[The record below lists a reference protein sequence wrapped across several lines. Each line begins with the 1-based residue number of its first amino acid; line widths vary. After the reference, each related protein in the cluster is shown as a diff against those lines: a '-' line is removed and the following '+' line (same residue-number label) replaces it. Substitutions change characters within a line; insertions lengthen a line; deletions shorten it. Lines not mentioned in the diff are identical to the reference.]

1 MSAISRFKQGVRLYD
16 RRTGYERLIY
26 DAETYGQIVF
36 LSFKNPQTGAIERQ
50 PYPITEVE
58 SRFDILDQGSLAFK
72 AEPEAVSLVAEAH
85 RLRHAYLFNP
95 LFATETSL
103 IDLLPHQ
110 LAAVYGVPP
119 TVDYPGGQ
127 PGMLEMPRLR
137 FLLADD
143 AGAGKTIMAGLLIRE
158 MLLRRMV
165 RRVLIVPPAGLVGNW
180 ERELRVL
187 FRLQF
192 RLLSSGD
199 ASEGYNPFIDP
210 RNDLAI
216 VSMDTLW
223 HTRMREAYTA
233 SLNTAPPY
241 DLVIFDEA
249 HKLSAR
255 INPDLTLD
263 PTNRYQMAELI
274 ARQGRHLL
282 LLTATPHMGRDGPYY
297 LLWRLL
303 EPELFSTQEA
313 FQRLGKAQKRR
324 YLLRRM
330 KEEMTR
336 FNGDRIF
343 PPRDSKTVE
352 YPLIQGAAQE
362 QDLYDQ
368 VTQFCETHFDRAKL
382 RNRSAAGL
390 AMSILQRRLAS
401 STWAMYL
408 SLTRRE
414 EKLGQTLQEL
424 ESGLISPDGLDARQE
439 KLPDQDVRDT
449 KTGDEEEGEAGKEES
464 EQQDDEIAA
473 ATDSRT
479 VQELRVELDEVHR
492 LVNLARK
499 VYDRKHESKFERL
512 WEALQEYP
520 DTKILIFTEF
530 RDTLN
535 FLVDRLEGK
544 GLTGKIARIDGSM
557 DFQERTRQVE
567 TFRDLNGARIL
578 IATDAAGEGINLQ
591 FCWLLVNYD
600 IPWNPARLEQRM
612 GRVHRYKQ
620 NHDVLLLNL
629 ISKDTR
635 EGRVL
640 KVLLDKLESI
650 RKELGSDKVFDI
662 IGQQFSGKPLTE
674 LIFEAVI
681 EGKEEQAK
689 DEIERTLTTEQVK
702 AGLAAQSRKVEVS
715 EVRAVLSAL
724 QSQRDIAELKRMM
737 PAYIRRF
744 FQLVAPR
751 LEIGIKGDIEGIFSL
766 DPCPAPLQHALNTY
780 PAEIQSCL
788 TFERELAMPDLGRE
802 PQAVYLHPG
811 EPVFE
816 AVMDLFLGQ
825 TDHLSIR
832 GGTFL
837 DGEAAEPYIFYLVRA
852 SVLRE
857 PPSPPTMLA
866 SPSLPQGEREVEM
879 VDEQLTGLRRYADGR
894 IELAPAHLLLTLFQ
908 PSGPDQRDVQDFTAL
923 AGDTAPVEAF
933 MLENVAIPALEK
945 HRKEEEIR
953 LPAQVEQLRVAYNLR
968 QAELFRQ
975 RRLLKDAVENG
986 IPAAS
991 TKLRE
996 CEAELNTLDR
1006 QRREAEAALYAAPE
1020 QLRLGPVN
1028 FYAQALVLPVP
1039 AEDVERRRNDQA
1051 EKIALQEVRQRE
1063 EAEGSIIE
1071 DVSNPQLKAGFDF
1084 KVLRADGSLRYIEVK
1099 GRSGQ
1104 PAVTLEQ
1111 NEWAQSANHLDRY
1124 WLYVVYHCDT
1134 VPALYRVPNPFG
1146 RLLAKQTGAVRINAS
1161 EIINAAE

>member
-1 MSAISRFKQGVRLYD
+1 MVSISNIHSGVRLYD
-16 RRTGYERLIY
+16 RRSGNERVVH
-26 DAETYGQIVF
+26 DVETYDQVVF
-36 LSFKNPQTGAIERQ
+36 LTFKNPQTGSIDRQ
-50 PYPITEVE
+50 PYPFTEVE
-58 SRFDILDQGSLAFK
+58 SRFEILDQGSVAFR
-72 AEPEAVSLVAEAH
+72 AESEAVSLVAEAH
-85 RLRHAYLFNP
+85 RLQHAYLFNP

-119 TVDYPGGQ
+119 TADYPEGQ
-127 PGMLEMPRLR
+127 PGMLELPRLR

-165 RRVLIVPPAGLVGNW
+165 RRVLIIPPAGLVGNW

-187 FRLQF
+187 FRLRF
-192 RLLSSGD
+192 RLLLSGD
-199 ASEGYNPFIDP
+199 ASDGYNPFTDP

-216 VSMDTLW
+216 VSVDTLW

-233 SLNTAPPY
+233 SLNTSPPY

-255 INPDLTLD
+255 INPDLTMD
-263 PTNRYQMAELI
+263 VTNRYEMAELI

-282 LLTATPHMGRDGPYY
+282 LMTATPHMGRDGPYY

-313 FQRLGKAQKRR
+313 FQRQSKIQKRR

-352 YPLIQGAAQE
+352 YPLIQGVGQE
-362 QDLYDQ
+362 QDLYNQ
-368 VTQFCETHFDRAKL
+368 VTSYCETHFDRAKL

-401 STWAMYL
+401 STWSMYL

-414 EKLGQTLQEL
+414 EKLRQTLQEL
-424 ESGLISPDGLDARQE
+424 ESGLLSLDGLELRQG
-439 KLPDQDVRDT
+439 KLPAQDVRDA
-449 KTGDEEEGEAGKEES
+449 KTGDEEESEAGQEES
-464 EQQDDEIAA
+464 ERQDDEIAA

-479 VQELRVELDEVHR
+479 VQELRIELDEVQR
-492 LVNLARK
+492 LVVLARQ

-512 WEALQEYP
+512 WDALDEYP
-520 DTKILIFTEF
+520 DTKVLIFTEF
-530 RDTLN
+530 RDTLD

-544 GLTGKIARIDGSM
+544 GLTGKIARIDGTM
-557 DFQERTRQVE
+557 DYKERTRQVE
-567 TFRDLNGARIL
+567 AFHDPNGARL
-578 IATDAAGEGINLQ
+578 LVATDAAGEGINLQ

-620 NHDVLLLNL
+620 SHDVLLLNL

-640 KVLLDKLESI
+640 KVLLDKLEAI
-650 RKELGSDKVFDI
+650 RNELGNDKVFDI

-681 EGKEEQAK
+681 EGKEEQTK
-689 DEIERTLTTEQVK
+689 SEIERALTPEQVK
-702 AGLAAQSRKVEVS
+702 ASLAAQSRKVEVS
-715 EVRAVLSAL
+715 EVRAVLGAL
-724 QSQRDIAELKRMM
+724 QSQRDVAELKRMM

-751 LEIGIKGDIEGIFSL
+751 LGIGIKGDIEVTFSL
-766 DPCPAPLQHALNTY
+766 DPCPASVQQALNSY
-780 PAEIQSCL
+780 PAEIQSLL

-802 PQAVYLHPG
+802 PQAIYIHPG

-816 AVMDLFLGQ
+816 VVMDLFLGQ
-825 TDHLSIR
+825 FDHLGMR

-837 DGEAAEPYIFYLVRA
+837 DGEATEPYIFYLARA

-857 PPSPPTMLA
+857 PPLTQAPLH
-866 SPSLPQGEREVEM
+866 LVEKGVEI
-879 VDEQLTGLRRYADGR
+879 VDEQMTGLRRYADGR
-894 IELAPAHLLLTLFQ
+894 TELAPAHLLLTLFHE
-908 PSGPDQRDVQDFTAL
+908 STPDFGGVQGLMDL
-923 AGDTAPVEAF
+923 AGDITPAEAF
-933 MLENVAIPALEK
+933 LVHNVALPVLEAR
-945 HRKEEEIR
+945 RKEEEAR
-953 LPAQVEQLRVAYNLR
+953 LPTQVEQLRISNNLR

-975 RRLLKDAVENG
+975 RRLLKEALGNDV
-986 IPAAS
+986 PAAG

-996 CEAELNTLDR
+996 CETELSNLDR
-1006 QRREAEAALYAAPE
+1006 QRREAEAAMYAAPE
-1020 QLRLGPVN
+1020 RLRLGPVN

-1039 AEDVERRRNDQA
+1039 AEDIERRRNDQA
-1051 EKIALQEVRQRE
+1051 EQIALAEVRRRE
-1063 EAEGSIIE
+1063 EAEGSVIE
-1071 DVSNPQLKAGFDF
+1071 DVSNPQIKAGFDF
-1084 KVLRADGSLRYIEVK
+1084 KVLRADGSIRYVEVK

-1104 PAVTLEQ
+1104 PSVTLEQ
-1111 NEWAQSANHLDRY
+1111 NEWAQAANHPERY
-1124 WLYVVYHCDT
+1124 WLYVVYQCDIL
-1134 VPALYRVPNPFG
+1134 PILYRVPNPFG
-1146 RLLAKQTGAVRINAS
+1146 RLLAKQTGSVRINAS
-1161 EIINAAE
+1161 EIIKAAE